1 MMPVT
6 SPKTSVSRIAL
17 TISFGMYFSIFSGG
31 SQADRVD
38 EQVDGLDSGE
48 GGDDAADSVG
58 GEVVPDQ
65 GSRTDRAVAHA
76 AQGER
81 DEDDDDDGVED
92 HGRQHGAVGAVQ
104 LHDVESVQLRQRDKE
119 DGGDDREILRD
130 IVGDAERGQR
140 ATR

>member
-38 EQVDGLDSGE
+38 EQVDGLDSDE
-48 GGDDAADSVG
+48 WGDDAADSVDEKVVAKQG
-58 GEVVPDQ
+58 G
-65 GSRTDRAVAHA
+65 RTDRAVAHA

-104 LHDVESVQLRQRDKE
+104 LHDVERVQLGQRYEE
-119 DGGDDREILRD
+119 DRGDDC
-130 IVGDAERGQR
+130 
-140 ATR
+140 